1 MPGIPVLDRNS
12 WKRLGRALVTGLCMA
27 VWGLPLAV
35 WAAVPLPSDYP
46 VHQAAMTAMAAAV
59 CAGSYHPENSREIR
73 YLEDYGWSMTPY
85 TLKDGETE
93 VNFTLGRKQGL
104 LQGKNW
110 TVLAF
115 RGSATR
121 DDWKLNMKMKAVPYP
136 EGAKARKDQTEE
148 ETEERP
154 AVHEGFFRYARAA
167 LSQPLD
173 VDGDGRKETLAAYL
187 KEHPRE
193 KMVLTGHSLGGAGA
207 TLVGE
212 ELVRQG
218 VDKKQIP
225 VITFG
230 APAVGNRAFAR
241 AYGSQIDLLRV
252 VTSLDPVPGAL
263 QTVTRSGYQQ
273 FGEKKEYALSG
284 NYTDYQHPIS
294 YYLDLAVQDYYRQRN
309 QAEKDGLWTPVP
321 LEQRK
326 GKGPLAALAVLCL
339 DNGADTRYSPD
350 LGQFL
355 LDEYRGAL
363 PRYVV
368 LVYGH
373 TAGNNLPAFQE
384 ELRQKARKAG
394 ADVLVIAQVE
404 RQRLGQTDK
413 WSILLGQE
421 VVGLRPGGVHS
432 VTAGS
437 TQVRFEQGV
446 IQSLLSLWEEQ
457 KKELEKAL
465 PETRDQEPL
474 WIFLREEGNWDENH

>member
-1 MPGIPVLDRNS
+1 MPGIPVPDRNG
-12 WKRLGRALVTGLCMA
+12 WKQRLGRVLVTGLCLA
-27 VWGLPLAV
+27 ALGLPQ
-35 WAAVPLPSDYP
+35 AARAAAP
-46 VHQAAMTAMAAAV
+46 VSPDHPVEQAAMTAMAAAV

-73 YLEDYGWSMTPY
+73 YLEDYGWTMTPY
-85 TLKDGETE
+85 TLKDGDTE
-93 VNFTLGRKQGL
+93 VNFTLARKQGL
-104 LQGKNW
+104 LRGKSW

-136 EGAKARKDQTEE
+136 EGTKARKNQDGEE
-148 ETEERP
+148 KGP
-154 AVHEGFFRYARAA
+154 AVHEGFLRYARAA
-167 LSQPLD
+167 LSRPLD
-173 VDGDGRKETLAAYL
+173 VDGDGREETLAAYL
-187 KEHPRE
+187 KEHPQE

-218 VDKKQIP
+218 VDKNRIP

-230 APAVGNRAFAR
+230 APAVGNRDFAR
-241 AYGSQIDLLRV
+241 RYGSKIDLLRV
-252 VTSLDPVPGAL
+252 VTTLDPVPGAL

-284 NYTDYQHPIS
+284 KYTDYQHPIS
-294 YYLDLAVQDYYRQRN
+294 YYLDLAVQDYYRQRD
-309 QAEKDGLWTPVP
+309 QAEKDGLWAPVP
-321 LEQRK
+321 LEQRA
-326 GKGPLAALAVLCL
+326 GEGPLAALAVLCL
-339 DNGADTRYSPD
+339 DNGADTRFSPD

-368 LVYGH
+368 LDYRH
-373 TAGNNLPAFQE
+373 TAGSNLPAFQE

-421 VVGLRPGGVHS
+421 VVGLQPGGVHS

-437 TQVRFEQGV
+437 TRVRFEQGV
-446 IQSLLSLWEEQ
+446 IQSLLSLWEDQ
-457 KKELEKAL
+457 KKELKKAL

-474 WIFLREEGNWDENH
+474 WIFLREEGTWDENH